1 MSVLTNIEVQKLMC
15 VHMFLC
21 VCSSQE
27 PVNKLQATHLT
38 AAHIMKV
45 CVCVSM
51 CVCVLCV
58 CVHQSFCGF
67 DSPLFT
73 LISLFLVLLTTETSF
88 SFFPNG
94 SFPPCLFCS
103 ELD

>member
-51 CVCVLCV
+51 CVCVMCV
-58 CVHQSFCGF
+58 CTSVILWLRLS
-67 DSPLFT
+67 
-73 LISLFLVLLTTETSF
+73 SLHPHL
-88 SFFPNG
+88 
-94 SFPPCLFCS
+94 SFPCS
-103 ELD
+103 LNHRNVFFIFS